1 MRRLFILAALLMFS
15 VLAFSTSIYDIQYTT
30 VPGPGS
36 NYPSLLAGQVVSTE
50 GVVSGIG
57 FTGGKY
63 VITEGS
69 GVWKGIFVND
79 PAHTPVLGD
88 RVAITGTVNE
98 VSGFTEIG
106 SVTSY
111 QVISSDNPI
120 PDVVSITPQNLQYN
134 TGEAY
139 EGVLIRLTNVR
150 VSVPPIG
157 NQFTVTANNFSCQIS
172 NGFYPQP
179 HTWSGIVL
187 NQLWAEITGIVNYA
201 SGQFRTN
208 PRSDNDMIPTADI
221 NTISLT
227 AANVEAPKGETVAV
241 NVTVS
246 RLEEDWNLKAY
257 RFKVGFNKRIV
268 RFADVE
274 IASTLS
280 DTYPDLILSANEDSI
295 TVVYS
300 SDNALASPTNS
311 GVLIKLLFETLSYGE
326 TILDI
331 TQGSFSYTQNDIV
344 QTVNASVLAD
354 GKIKVPIQKKVAWLS
369 IWNNDNNKK
378 NIFNPWLNQK
388 ITIEYGSL
396 VETGVPAGK
405 AIIRI
410 YDSQGRLVA
419 TPINKIITAPDGIE
433 YLSWDGRDRN
443 KNLLPIGLYYCHL
456 EIIDRVTGKSETA
469 VQPIVV
475 AAKLK

>member
-1 MRRLFILAALLMFS
+1 MQKLFILATLLLFS
-15 VLAFSTSIYDIQYTT
+15 VLAYSISIYDIQYTT
-30 VPGPGS
+30 VAGPGN
-36 NYPSLLAGQVVSTE
+36 NYPSLYVEQVVSTE

-57 FTGGKY
+57 FIGGKY

-69 GVWKGIFVND
+69 GTWKGIFIND
-79 PAHTPVLGD
+79 PDHTPQLGD

-106 SVTSY
+106 SVTTY
-111 QVISSDNPI
+111 EVLDSDNPI
-120 PDVVSITPQNLQYN
+120 PAAVAIAPQNLQYN

-139 EGVLIRLTNVR
+139 EGVLIKLTDVS

-157 NQFTVTANNFSCQIS
+157 NQFTVAANNFSCQIS

-179 HTWSGIVL
+179 HTWTGIVL
-187 NQLWAEITGIVNYA
+187 NQVWAEITGIVNYA
-201 SGQFRTN
+201 SGQYRTN
-208 PRSDNDMIPTADI
+208 PRSDSDMIPSADI

-227 AANVEAPKGETVAV
+227 FANVEVPKGETAAV
-241 NVTVS
+241 NVSVS
-246 RLEEDWNLKAY
+246 RLEEDWNLTGY

-268 RFADVE
+268 RFVDVE
-274 IASTLS
+274 IESTLS
-280 DTYPDLILSANEDSI
+280 DSYPDLILSSNEDSI
-295 TVVYS
+295 TVIYS
-300 SDNALASPTNS
+300 SENVLASPTNS

-326 TILDI
+326 TILDV
-331 TQGSFSYTQNDIV
+331 TQGSFSYTEEDV
-344 QTVNASVLAD
+344 VHTVNAAVLVD
-354 GKIKVPIQKKVAWLS
+354 GKIKVPIQKKLAWLS

-378 NIFNPWLNQK
+378 NIFNPWLNQR

-396 VETGVPAGK
+396 VEPGVLAGK

-410 YDSQGRLVA
+410 YDAQGRLVA
-419 TPINKIITAPDGIE
+419 TPVNKIITAPDGIE
-433 YLSWDGRDRN
+433 YLSWDGRDRK

-456 EIIDRVTGKSETA
+456 EIIDRVTGKSETT